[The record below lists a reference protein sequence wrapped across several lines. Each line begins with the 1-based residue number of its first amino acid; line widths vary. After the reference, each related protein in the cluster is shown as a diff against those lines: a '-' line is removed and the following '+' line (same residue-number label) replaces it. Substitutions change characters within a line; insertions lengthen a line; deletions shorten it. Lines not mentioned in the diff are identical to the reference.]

1 MIGNFY
7 YLADAAGDHGSDD
20 GERGGA
26 QSSFVFLL
34 LRLALRP
41 SSNPRSSPPP
51 HFGHHYYVPKLYT
64 LHSLTIL
71 QLLMGDGQV
80 LFTTTK
86 MSLNS

>member
-7 YLADAAGDHGSDD
+7 YLADAAAGDHGRD

-41 SSNPRSSPPP
+41 SSNPRSSPPFRP
-51 HFGHHYYVPKLYT
+51 PLLCTKTLYST
-64 LHSLTIL
+64 QFDNFAIT
-71 QLLMGDGQV
+71 DGQV